1 MGRVG
6 GVSWHVVTSALL
18 TKMAVVLL
26 YNTKHRKCFFFLTL
40 LLFIKITLLKC
51 NKSERKFTAWRVV

>member
-26 YNTKHRKCFFFLTL
+26 YKTKHRKCFLTL
-40 LLFIKITLLKC
+40 LLFIQITFLKC
-51 NKSERKFTAWRVV
+51 NKSERKFTAWGAV